1 MRTGRPTATCSDW
14 SFYPISLETLFR
26 LRRHVLVDCVELLA
40 PLSFRLLDRF
50 ESCEEDREVSE
61 KMEKERICLK

>member
-14 SFYPISLETLFR
+14 SSYPISLETLFR

-50 ESCEEDREVSE
+50 ESCEKD
-61 KMEKERICLK
+61 